1 MDKRER
7 AERAKQEDAILNRVL
22 IWIAGSVVLEAL
34 LLLLDRYYVNTRVSE
49 LAIKQG
55 LYQMFGVLAIVLPI
69 AFLACAAWWV
79 LTWRKGER
87 RLLPQILTIVLLIL
101 SVCAV
106 VARLYP
112 NKTGISA
119 LYVGV
124 PCLAVLALVYYLYQ
138 HEFFLVT
145 LLGAMSGLG
154 LWLLDRRGGHEIVVY
169 AYLVLEVLILAAVV
183 VVGGVAAGVA
193 SRFGGQSGGEGG
205 NAAQMGTSA
214 GDGEAAAFAPH
225 AQVNVFDNRITLA
238 DTKGN
243 LYMWGSWDESQN
255 LLGAGSAEPQ
265 KIMEGIRW
273 RVTTDG
279 GVVLRYDTSAMTVAE
294 AEAFLTGNVGA

>member
-69 AFLACAAWWV
+69 VFLACAAWWV
-79 LTWRKGER
+79 LTWRKGEH
-87 RLLPQILTIVLLIL
+87 RLLPQILTTVLLIL

-145 LLGAMSGLG
+145 LLGVMSGLG
-154 LWLLDRRGGHEIVVY
+154 LWLLDRRVGHEIVVY
-169 AYLVLEVLILAAVV
+169 AYLVVEVLILAAVV
-183 VVGGVAAGVA
+183 VFTWKLQA
-193 SRFGGQSGGEGG
+193 SGGLLSVKGKLVRVFSK
-205 NAAQMGTSA
+205 NSNYTMLYVSCAVALLVQ
-214 GDGEAAAFAPH
+214 AAA
-225 AQVNVFDNRITLA
+225 LA
-238 DTKGN
+238 
-243 LYMWGSWDESQN
+243 
-255 LLGAGSAEPQ
+255 LGA
-265 KIMEGIRW
+265 MM
-273 RVTTDG
+273 VLY
-279 GVVLRYDTSAMTVAE
+279 GVVIVWLLAMAVYYTVR
-294 AEAFLTGNVGA
+294 LM

>member
-79 LTWRKGER
+79 LTWRKGEH
-87 RLLPQILTIVLLIL
+87 RLLPQILTTVLLIL

-145 LLGAMSGLG
+145 LLGVMSGLG
-154 LWLLDRRGGHEIVVY
+154 LWLLDRRVGHEIVVY
-169 AYLVLEVLILAAVV
+169 AYLVVEVLIQA
-183 VVGGVAAGVA
+183 
-193 SRFGGQSGGEGG
+193 SGGLLSVKGKLVRVFSK
-205 NAAQMGTSA
+205 NSNYTMLYVSCAVALLVQ
-214 GDGEAAAFAPH
+214 AAA
-225 AQVNVFDNRITLA
+225 LA
-238 DTKGN
+238 
-243 LYMWGSWDESQN
+243 
-255 LLGAGSAEPQ
+255 LGA
-265 KIMEGIRW
+265 MM
-273 RVTTDG
+273 VLY
-279 GVVLRYDTSAMTVAE
+279 GVVIVWLLAMAVYYTVR
-294 AEAFLTGNVGA
+294 LM

>member
-79 LTWRKGER
+79 LTWRKGEH
-87 RLLPQILTIVLLIL
+87 RLLPQILTTVLLIL

-145 LLGAMSGLG
+145 LLGVMSGVG

-183 VVGGVAAGVA
+183 FFTRKLQA
-193 SRFGGQSGGEGG
+193 SGGLLSVKGKLVRVFSK
-205 NAAQMGTSA
+205 NSNYTMLYVSCAVALLVQ
-214 GDGEAAAFAPH
+214 AAA
-225 AQVNVFDNRITLA
+225 LA
-238 DTKGN
+238 
-243 LYMWGSWDESQN
+243 
-255 LLGAGSAEPQ
+255 LGA
-265 KIMEGIRW
+265 MM
-273 RVTTDG
+273 VLY
-279 GVVLRYDTSAMTVAE
+279 GVVIVWLLAMAVYYTVR
-294 AEAFLTGNVGA
+294 LM

>member
-55 LYQMFGVLAIVLPI
+55 LYQMFGVLVIVLPI

-79 LTWRKGER
+79 FTWRKGER
-87 RLLPQILTIVLLIL
+87 RLLPQILSTVLLIL

-154 LWLLDRRGGHEIVVY
+154 LWLLDRREGHEIVVY
-169 AYLVLEVLILAAVV
+169 AYLALEVLILAAVV
-183 VVGGVAAGVA
+183 FFTRKLQA
-193 SRFGGQSGGEGG
+193 SGGLLSVKGKLVRVFSK
-205 NAAQMGTSA
+205 NSNYAMLYASCAVALLVQ
-214 GDGEAAAFAPH
+214 AAA
-225 AQVNVFDNRITLA
+225 LA
-238 DTKGN
+238 
-243 LYMWGSWDESQN
+243 
-255 LLGAGSAEPQ
+255 LGA
-265 KIMEGIRW
+265 MM
-273 RVTTDG
+273 VLY
-279 GVVLRYDTSAMTVAE
+279 GVVIVWLLAMAVYYTVR
-294 AEAFLTGNVGA
+294 LM

>member
-183 VVGGVAAGVA
+183 FFTRKLQA
-193 SRFGGQSGGEGG
+193 SGGLLSVKGKLVRVFSK
-205 NAAQMGTSA
+205 NSNYAMLYASCAVALLVQ
-214 GDGEAAAFAPH
+214 AAA
-225 AQVNVFDNRITLA
+225 LA
-238 DTKGN
+238 
-243 LYMWGSWDESQN
+243 
-255 LLGAGSAEPQ
+255 LGA
-265 KIMEGIRW
+265 MM
-273 RVTTDG
+273 VLY
-279 GVVLRYDTSAMTVAE
+279 GVVIVWLLAMAVYYTVR
-294 AEAFLTGNVGA
+294 LM

>member
-49 LAIKQG
+49 LAIQAS
-55 LYQMFGVLAIVLPI
+55 LYQIFGVLAIVLPV
-69 AFLACAAWWV
+69 AFLACGAWWF

-87 RLLPQILTIVLLIL
+87 RLLPQALTTVLAVLA
-101 SVCAV
+101 VCAV

-112 NKTGISA
+112 NQTGIGA

-145 LLGAMSGLG
+145 LLGAVSALG
-154 LWLLDRRGGHEIVVY
+154 LWLLDRRGGHEAVVY
-169 AYLVLEVLILAAVV
+169 TYLALEVLVLVAVAVV
-183 VVGGVAAGVA
+183 TRKLQA
-193 SRFGGQSGGEGG
+193 SGGLLSVKGKLVRVFSK
-205 NAAQMGTSA
+205 NSNYTMLYVSCAVALLVQ
-214 GDGEAAAFAPH
+214 AAA
-225 AQVNVFDNRITLA
+225 LA
-238 DTKGN
+238 LGSVMV
-243 LYMWGSWDESQN
+243 LY
-255 LLGAGSAEPQ
+255 
-265 KIMEGIRW
+265 
-273 RVTTDG
+273 
-279 GVVLRYDTSAMTVAE
+279 GVVIVWLLAMAVYYTVR
-294 AEAFLTGNVGA
+294 LM